1 MVYAVMPPK
10 IDPTIHRRAKWRNFI
25 NTWLIVA
32 GLVALLTLSAWLLF
46 GTTGVIWSVAL
57 GAFVLIAG
65 PRLSPAIILRLY
77 KARPLAPRH
86 VPDLWNILHE
96 LARRAD
102 LPAVP
107 QLYYVPSANMNAF
120 AVGRPED
127 AVITITDGLL
137 RGLNLRQLA
146 GVLAHEV
153 SHIANKDIRVMALAD
168 LVNRLT
174 GALQTMGLLLLFFG
188 LWQGGRAILAAPV
201 LILAPTVGA
210 LLQLAL
216 SRAREYDADLEAA
229 QLTGDPEGLA
239 SALATLERRQ
249 GRMWE
254 SFVLPGGRIPDPSL
268 LRTHPP
274 AKERI
279 RRLLELRGV
288 RLPRIETRERPMTL
302 PGAYE
307 PVIRRPRFHLHGLW
321 Y

>member
-1 MVYAVMPPK
+1 MPLR
-10 IDPTIHRRAKWRNFI
+10 IDPAIHRRAKRRNII
-25 NTWLIVA
+25 NTWLIVS
-32 GLVALLTLSAWLLF
+32 GLVALLLLSSWLLF
-46 GTTGVIWSVAL
+46 GITGIVWSFAL

-65 PRLSPAIILRLY
+65 PRFSPAMILRLY
-77 KARPLAPRH
+77 RARPLGPRH
-86 VPDLWNILHE
+86 VPDLWSVLEE

-107 QLYYVPSANMNAF
+107 QLYYVASANMNAF
-120 AVGRPED
+120 AVGRPQH
-127 AVITITDGLL
+127 AAITITDGLL
-137 RGLNLRQLA
+137 RRLNLRQLA

-153 SHIANKDIRVMALAD
+153 SHIANEDIRVMALAD
-168 LVNRLT
+168 IVNRLT
-174 GALQTMGLLLLFFG
+174 GILQTIGLFLLFFG

-254 SFVLPGGRIPDPSL
+254 SFVLPGARVPDPSL

-279 RRLLELRGV
+279 RRLLELRGG
-288 RLPRIETRERPMTL
+288 RLARLETREQLLTL
-302 PGAYE
+302 PGTYK
-307 PVIRRPRFHLHGLW
+307 PVVRRPRFHVHGLW